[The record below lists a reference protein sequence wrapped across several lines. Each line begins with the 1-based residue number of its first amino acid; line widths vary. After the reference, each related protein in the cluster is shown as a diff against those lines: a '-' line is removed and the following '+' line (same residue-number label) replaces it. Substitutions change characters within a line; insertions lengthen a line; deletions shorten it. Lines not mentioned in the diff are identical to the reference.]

1 MVQKD
6 RTRAVCQFLY
16 YLSVLALVLL
26 PTLLVA
32 VWFYADHI
40 AATNGFVP
48 PTAISFPLAVST
60 KCFMVLLTAMVVAPS
75 YWGLF
80 ALRRFLKAC
89 CAEDYLSPQNSRF
102 LKRFAFGLIGT
113 ALLSPISGAVLS
125 VLLTMHNP
133 PGKKMLAIGI
143 SSNQITLAA
152 VGGLLFVLA
161 NLLKRASLI
170 ADENAQ
176 IV

>member
-1 MVQKD
+1 MASKD
-6 RTRAVCQFLY
+6 RTRTVCQLLY
-16 YLSVLALVLL
+16 YFTVLSLFVMPL
-26 PTLLVA
+26 LLVW
-32 VWFYADHI
+32 VWFFADLI
-40 AATNGFVP
+40 AEKTSSLPA
-48 PTAISFPLAVST
+48 TAIQHPLPVST
-60 KCFMVLLTAMVVAPS
+60 KIFMVLLSAVVTAPT

-80 ALRRFLKAC
+80 SIRRFLKAC
-89 CAEDYLSPQNSRF
+89 CAEDYLSSKNSRY

-113 ALLSPISGAVLS
+113 ALLSPVSCSVLS

-133 PGKKMLAIGI
+133 PGKKMLTIGI

-161 NLLKRASLI
+161 NLLQRASLI

-176 IV
+176 II

>member
-1 MVQKD
+1 MAQKD
-6 RTRAVCQFLY
+6 RTRLVCQFLY
-16 YLSVLALVLL
+16 YLSVLSLVMMPVLL
-26 PTLLVA
+26 VV
-32 VWFYADHI
+32 VWLYADSI
-40 AATNGFVP
+40 VAANGMIP
-48 PTAISFPLAVST
+48 AAAIQIPLSVSSKSFL
-60 KCFMVLLTAMVVAPS
+60 VLLTAIVGAPT

-80 ALRRFLKAC
+80 SLRRFLKAC
-89 CAEDYLSPQNSRF
+89 CAEDYLGARNSRY
-102 LKRFAFGLIGT
+102 LKRFAFGLIGS

-161 NLLKRASLI
+161 NLLQRASLI

-176 IV
+176 II

>member
-1 MVQKD
+1 MASKD
-6 RTRAVCQFLY
+6 RTRTVCQLLY
-16 YLSVLALVLL
+16 YFIVVSLFVV
-26 PTLLVA
+26 PTLLVW
-32 VWFYADHI
+32 VWFYADRMV
-40 AATNGFVP
+40 AANGMIP
-48 PTAISFPLAVST
+48 ADAISFPLSVSS
-60 KCFMVLLTAMVVAPS
+60 KCFLVLMTAIVGAPT

-89 CAEDYLSPQNSRF
+89 CAEDYLSKQNSRY

-113 ALLSPISGAVLS
+113 ALLSPVSGAILS

-176 IV
+176 II

>member
-1 MVQKD
+1 MASKD
-6 RTRAVCQFLY
+6 RTRMVCRLLY
-16 YLSVLALVLL
+16 YFSVLSLWLL
-26 PTLLVA
+26 PCLLVV
-32 VWFYADHI
+32 VWFYADQI
-40 AATNGFVP
+40 AAKNGFVP
-48 PTAISFPLAVST
+48 ATAISFPLAVST
-60 KCFMVLLTAMVVAPS
+60 KCFMILLTALVSAPT

-89 CAEDYLSPQNSRF
+89 CAEDYLSVQNSRY

-143 SSNQITLAA
+143 SSNQIMLAA

-176 IV
+176 II

>member
-1 MVQKD
+1 MASKD
-6 RTRAVCQFLY
+6 RTRMVCSLLY
-16 YLSVLALVLL
+16 YFSVLSLWLL
-26 PTLLVA
+26 PCLLVV
-32 VWFYADHI
+32 VWFYADQI
-40 AATNGFVP
+40 AAKNGFIP
-48 PTAISFPLAVST
+48 ATAISFPLAVST
-60 KCFMVLLTAMVVAPS
+60 KWFMILLTALVSAPT

-89 CAEDYLSPQNSRF
+89 CAEDYLSVQNSRY

-143 SSNQITLAA
+143 SSNQIILAA

-176 IV
+176 II